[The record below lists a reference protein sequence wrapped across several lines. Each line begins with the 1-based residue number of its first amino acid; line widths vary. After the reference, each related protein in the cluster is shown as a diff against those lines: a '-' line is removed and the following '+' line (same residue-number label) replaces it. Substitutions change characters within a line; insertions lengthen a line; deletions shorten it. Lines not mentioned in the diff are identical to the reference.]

1 MSYRHCLIG
10 VVIKVDLICLFCLF
24 CPIVFFIGL
33 FLLSETYL
41 DNELHLTVNVG
52 CGKRK
57 PISFLV

>member
-10 VVIKVDLICLFCLF
+10 VVIKVDLICLFC
-24 CPIVFFIGL
+24 PIFFFIGL